1 MGSNV
6 VAVFLDE
13 FLFMNPKA
21 FPSIFPTTATGA
33 LLVMTSSMSPGGDS
47 SALKLLDVKYEDGSS
62 VINKHNWVQVFI
74 LFFLDTL
81 YLLNETCK
89 TCKAKGIPEKCTH
102 ISRPPQH
109 FQNYASQSRLS
120 KLLSGDA
127 NAYQREMMYFEE
139 TPFFYLF
146 LNRNVQ
152 EEPMITPAFDDKWV
166 DNMIMN
172 ARDIDEDVRQI
183 FIAID
188 PAAGKTK
195 NIYALCSSVFLR
207 DGTCIVCLSKTIT
220 KHIRLCP
227 YTDTILV

>member
-62 VINKHNWVQVFI
+62 VINKHNWVQV
-74 LFFLDTL
+74 LFPQ
-81 YLLNETCK
+81 YLSLLINETCK

-120 KLLSGDA
+120 KLLSGDS
-127 NAYQREMMYFEE
+127 NAYQREMMYFFKERKRV
-139 TPFFYLF
+139 TYSFTYFCVGMSKK
-146 LNRNVQ
+146 NR
-152 EEPMITPAFDDKWV
+152 
-166 DNMIMN
+166 
-172 ARDIDEDVRQI
+172 
-183 FIAID
+183 
-188 PAAGKTK
+188 
-195 NIYALCSSVFLR
+195 
-207 DGTCIVCLSKTIT
+207 
-220 KHIRLCP
+220 
-227 YTDTILV
+227 